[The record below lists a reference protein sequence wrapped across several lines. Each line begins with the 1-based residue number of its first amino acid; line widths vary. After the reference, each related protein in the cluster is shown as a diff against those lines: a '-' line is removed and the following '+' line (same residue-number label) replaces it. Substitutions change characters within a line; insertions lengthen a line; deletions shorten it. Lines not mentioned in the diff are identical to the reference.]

1 MHAAACYF
9 PHSSVYPSLLSYA
22 TQCTQQY
29 FSDSRSI
36 NTLPAAE
43 YALGVE
49 STASH
54 SIAADKRLETLDG
67 EADHQWSPD
76 DSSMTDSDNVSLPLK
91 KRSRTIPV
99 EQKDSAYFEKRARNN
114 ESAKRS
120 RDTRRVKEQDIQERV
135 TFLEYENSRIA
146 MENQAIR
153 YQLSQLHALC
163 GGASKS

>member
-9 PHSSVYPSLLSYA
+9 QHSSVYPSLLSYA
-22 TQCTQQY
+22 SQCSQQY
-29 FSDSRSI
+29 FNDSRSI
-36 NTLPAAE
+36 NTLPATE
-43 YALGVE
+43 YASSS
-49 STASH
+49 STAQ
-54 SIAADKRLETLDG
+54 RLETLEG
-67 EADHQWSPD
+67 EADQRWSPGIVPD

-91 KRSRTIPV
+91 KRARTIPA
-99 EQKDSAYFEKRARNN
+99 EQKDSVYFEKRARNN

-120 RDTRRVKEQDIQERV
+120 RDTRRGKEQEIQERV

-163 GGASKS
+163 GSASK